1 MKQRNGNC
9 NSGKPVCKKGY
20 VYKCPANI
28 SGLHPDNCQDK
39 ILDLIINEQ
48 NKIIALKAFTAAN
61 FAGRFFSANS

>member
-9 NSGKPVCKKGY
+9 NNGKPVCKKVY
-20 VYKCPANI
+20 VCKCPANI

-48 NKIIALKAFTAAN
+48 NKIIELKTFTAVD
-61 FAGRFFSANS
+61 FAGRFFSAYG